1 MNPNQQQ
8 ILTNTYIPKNQ
19 RKKEYESYGHDL
31 MTYINE
37 LKYKRFVENMDSYFS
52 QARYINF
59 DIINHEC
66 QSDPLQNLR
75 QYYETI

>member
-1 MNPNQQQ
+1 MLELILYLANMNPNQQQ

-19 RKKEYESYGHDL
+19 GKKEYESYGHDL

-37 LKYKRFVENMDSYFS
+37 LKYKRFIENMDSYFS

-59 DIINHEC
+59 DIINRM
-66 QSDPLQNLR
+66 SK
-75 QYYETI
+75 